1 MARLENQTAVITGGN
16 SGIGLATAKAWAAE
30 GATVI
35 ITGRNQETLA
45 TAAAEIGVGTATVA
59 GDLRDADVRAR
70 LVDAVRE
77 AGGRVDALF
86 ANAGVAFP
94 APFEEADE
102 DFFDSIFD
110 TNVKALFFTTQAVAP
125 FFVEGTSVIFNTTAL
140 VNKGLPGMSVYSASK
155 AAVRSLA
162 RTLAA
167 EYAAKGV
174 RVNCIAP
181 GPIETP
187 IYGRMGMPNEAVEE
201 LGQQLQSQVPLNRF
215 GQADEIARVAVFLA
229 SSDSSYMTGSE
240 ITVDGGFAQV

>member
-1 MARLENQTAVITGGN
+1 MARLENMTAVITGGN

-45 TAAAEIGVGTATVA
+45 TAAAEIGEGTATVA

-70 LVDAVRE
+70 LVDAVGE

-187 IYGRMGMPNEAVEE
+187 IYGRMGMPSEAVEE
-201 LGQQLQSQVPLNRF
+201 FGQQLQSQVPMTRF
-215 GQADEIARVAVFLA
+215 GQADEIASVAVFLA

-240 ITVDGGFAQV
+240 VTVDGGFAQV

>member
-1 MARLENQTAVITGGN
+1 MSRLEKKTVVITGGN
-16 SGIGLATAKAWAAE
+16 SGIGLAAARASAAE
-30 GATVI
+30 GAKVI
-35 ITGRNQETLA
+35 ITGRNQETLSQ
-45 TAAAEIGVGTATVA
+45 AAGEIGEAVVTVA
-59 GDLRDADVRAR
+59 GDLRDADARAR

-86 ANAGVAFP
+86 ANAGVAAP
-94 APFEEADE
+94 APFDAADE
-102 DFFDSIFD
+102 SHFDTIFD
-110 TNVKALFFTTQAVAP
+110 TNVKALYFTTQAMAP

-140 VNKGLPGMSVYSASK
+140 VKKGLPGMSVYSASK

-167 EYAAKGV
+167 EFAPKGV

-187 IYGRMGMPNEAVEE
+187 IYGRMGMPSEAVEE
-201 LGQQLQSQVPLNRF
+201 FGQQIQSMVPVQRF
-215 GQADEIARVAVFLA
+215 GQADEVARAAVFLA

-240 ITVDGGFAQV
+240 VTVDGGFAQV

>member
-1 MARLENQTAVITGGN
+1 MARLENKTAVITGGN

-45 TAAAEIGVGTATVA
+45 TAAAEIGEGTATVA

-70 LVDAVRE
+70 LVDAVGE

-187 IYGRMGMPNEAVEE
+187 IYGRMGMPSEAVEE
-201 LGQQLQSQVPLNRF
+201 FGQQLQSQVPMTRF
-215 GQADEIARVAVFLA
+215 GQADEIASVAVFLA

-240 ITVDGGFAQV
+240 VTVDGGFAQV